1 MSAQDQQQHVR
12 QAALALVRPETD
24 AATRTAASQFL
35 EQWTATVEAWTT
47 YCLLLDHL
55 AQEEVGLQ
63 LLCLQL
69 LQAKIRREISFDGN
83 HQNAP
88 LLDRLQSS
96 LQNYLQSPQL
106 MPDTITVQ
114 PACLCMAALALRR
127 GQLTNILPSLCNS
140 ICIDE
145 QAPQKQLRIL
155 SSIPLELQSGVSG
168 LAPSFVTNTLA
179 PHVASVLECLSTT
192 IQKCVTSSIPD
203 GKILL
208 YALAATKNWIQEGCI
223 TLSQL
228 NAVGGGGGGK
238 NGSLLVCLVQLL
250 SLAGASLPPVSGCS
264 SSERDAIFVQVAQA
278 LQETIQVAA
287 DSCTETRTAAVAVL
301 LQAMEPSVGFLSA
314 PLQQH
319 GCGEDAAVAVASLA
333 SIFVTEEIDELIML
347 PCESLLHLL
356 LGLQVH
362 PVVGCRSAVLDCW
375 LTVSEVSLQERHEH
389 WRAPLFQQVTTALL
403 QAIEF
408 SEEVDEDD
416 LLDFR
421 RMSCD
426 VFVACYFLLRSEFV
440 QHATNIICGNHPSSK
455 AEAALFALTV
465 TAREANARIKS
476 RTGGSQSLVAKD
488 RQRTAELLLQV
499 VQHIVG
505 TSNSNN
511 NHDKVF
517 LVGVVKFLGAYAASW
532 SVQCS
537 ADDILRLL
545 SYLQNTLIHSMQ
557 GDNESLAEESA
568 KAIKSV
574 LVSCASVLLQTSS
587 PTPLLD
593 CMRGL
598 MNAALSTNREECMA
612 GVAEGFTR
620 LSTQTKDTTTIGQ
633 LLGELVHPVLQKA
646 EVALNALPSFQEF
659 AAHGLSEHAAEAME
673 FLCCH
678 LRVLQVVIR
687 FSDAAADAESS
698 AIHPIS
704 TILGTVSPF
713 LEAVSQRASHFDPVF
728 EKTLSIQQ
736 QILKTVPD
744 QAATNFQQTITYVAE
759 VFQSKQHP
767 SCAEFFAISV
777 EAFGSSNANVG
788 PFRDLLSQVSG
799 TVFRVLQ
806 QQGIEPNSRLI
817 QSFFEM
823 TQRYILYCPSALVG
837 CPEFAGIAAC
847 AVEVLASTKGDRESV
862 RAILNFLTQLFGW
875 RALRLSTESSQYLH
889 TVAHTLDGQ
898 LSHHGARTIS
908 CCMTTLLGGSQ
919 ALWPVCTDCIFAITS
934 TTVGW
939 PVPEDPESSVA
950 RHWFE
955 SACTSASSTS
965 VVTNADVIQTV
976 VSLLLSFAREGPKN
990 KPKAKLLLTDFCM
1003 IVRGEKLP
1011 DVLVEYTL
1019 Y

>member
-1 MSAQDQQQHVR
+1 MSEQDQQQHVR

-35 EQWTATVEAWTT
+35 EQWTATVEAWAT
-47 YCLLLDHL
+47 YCLLVEHL

-83 HQNAP
+83 HQNVP

-106 MPDTITVQ
+106 TPDTITVQ

-127 GQLTNILPSLCNS
+127 GQLTNILPPLCNS

-155 SSIPLELQSGVSG
+155 SSIPLELQAGVSG
-168 LAPSFVTNTLA
+168 LAPSFVANTLA

-192 IQKCVTSSIPD
+192 IQKCVTSSSPD
-203 GKILL
+203 GKTLL
-208 YALAATKNWIQEGCI
+208 YALTATKNWIQEGCI

-228 NAVGGGGGGK
+228 NAAGGGGG
-238 NGSLLVCLVQLL
+238 NSGSLLVCLVQLL
-250 SLAGASLPPVSGCS
+250 SHAGASLPPVSGCS
-264 SSERDAIFVQVAQA
+264 SSERDAIFVQVAQV

-301 LQAMEPSVGFLSA
+301 LQAMEPSVGFLSS

-333 SIFVTEEIDELIML
+333 STFVTEEIDELIML

-362 PVVGCRSAVLDCW
+362 PVAGCRSAMLDCW
-375 LTVSEVSLQERHEH
+375 LTASEVSLQERHEH

-440 QHATNIICGNHPSSK
+440 QHATSIICQNQPSSK
-455 AEAALFALTV
+455 AESALFALTV
-465 TAREANARIKS
+465 TAREVNARIKS
-476 RTGGSQSLVAKD
+476 RTGASQSLLAKD

-505 TSNSNN
+505 TSSSNN
-511 NHDKVF
+511 NHEKVF

-545 SYLQNTLIHSMQ
+545 SYLQNMLIHSMQ
-557 GDNESLAEESA
+557 GDHESLAGESA

-574 LVSCASVLLQTSS
+574 LVSCATVLLQTSS

-633 LLGELVHPVLQKA
+633 LLGELVHPVLQTA

-659 AAHGLSEHAAEAME
+659 AANGLSEHAAEAME
-673 FLCCH
+673 SLCSH

-687 FSDAAADAESS
+687 FSGAAVDAEFS
-698 AIHPIS
+698 ANHPIS
-704 TILGTVSPF
+704 TILGTVYPF

-777 EAFGSSNANVG
+777 EVFGSSNANVG
-788 PFRDLLSQVSG
+788 AFRDLLSQVSA
-799 TVFRVLQ
+799 TVFRILQ
-806 QQGIEPNSRLI
+806 QQGIESNSRLI

-889 TVAHTLDGQ
+889 SVAHTMDEQ
-898 LSHHGARTIS
+898 LSYHGARTIS

-934 TTVGW
+934 TTVSW

-950 RHWFE
+950 RNWFE
-955 SACTSASSTS
+955 SACSNASNTN
-965 VVTNADVIQTV
+965 VVINADVIRTV
-976 VSLLLSFAREGPKN
+976 VSLLIGFAREGPKN